1 MNIHGLDLVCSDGAA
16 TLLGFLDPSIAPAFL
31 YYSYIPIIFVSLIF
45 ALVILVGTKG
55 KPAGRILYWASVIF
69 SLSLIGEILLWISTP
84 VLLIHFVWEIMAIFH
99 ILIVTLIGYFVYVF
113 VKDTDL
119 SVWWKW
125 LWVLLIAPIMLLIPT
140 TLNLTGFDLEYCE
153 SVQGPLWTYIYL
165 VEGII
170 TLAVL
175 AFSINSARKTS
186 SSIERNKIL
195 SLGIGATLFL
205 IIYIA
210 SYALGDYLLTY
221 NTNLL
226 GPVGMVVFL
235 ISLTYLIVKYHAF
248 NLRIVGAQALVTGV
262 VILLFSALFVRSIDN
277 VRYVLIGTLVLVI
290 ILGALLI
297 RGVLRE
303 VKQRERLE
311 LLTRELGTANDRLK
325 EVDHLKSEFLSIAS
339 HQLRAPITAVRG
351 YAANIN
357 QGEYGP
363 VPEHLK
369 VPLETVQES
378 ARLMASSIEDYLNI
392 SRIEQ
397 GRMKYEKSTFDIADL
412 AKKVVAEMTPVA
424 SKKGLTLVADIP
436 EDLNITGD
444 VGKIKQ
450 VLANLIDNAIKYTQK
465 GSVSVNV
472 SKAENKARIAIT
484 DSGVGIAPDEIG
496 GLFEKF
502 KRARGANKVNTTG
515 TGLGLYVAKQ
525 LTEGNGGTVRA
536 ESAGSGLGSTFIVEF
551 PL

>member
-1 MNIHGLDLVCSDGAA
+1 MNMYGLDLVCSDGAA

-45 ALVILVGTKG
+45 ALIILVGTKG
-55 KPAGRILYWASVIF
+55 KLAGRVLYWASVIF

-84 VLLIHFVWEIMAIFH
+84 VLLIHFVWEIMAVFH
-99 ILIVTLIGYFVYVF
+99 ILIVTLIGYFVYVYI
-113 VKDTDL
+113 KDTDL

-125 LWVLLIAPIMLLIPT
+125 LWVLLIAPIMLLVPT
-140 TLNLTGFDLEYCE
+140 TLNLTGFDLGYCQ

-175 AFSINSARKTS
+175 AFSINSARKAS
-186 SSIERNKIL
+186 DPAERNKIL

-221 NTNLL
+221 STNLL

-248 NLRIVGAQALVTGV
+248 NLRIIGAQALVAGV
-262 VILLFSALFVRSIDN
+262 VILLFSALFVRSIDY

-297 RGVLRE
+297 RGVSRE

-311 LLTRELGTANDRLK
+311 LLTGELTTANDRLK
-325 EVDHLKSEFLSIAS
+325 EIDHMKSEFLSIAS

-363 VPEHLK
+363 VPAHLK
-369 VPLETVQES
+369 EPLETVQES

-397 GRMKYEKSTFDIADL
+397 GRMKYEKSTFDLADL
-412 AKKVVAEMTPVA
+412 AKKVVAEMAPVA
-424 SKKGLTLVADIP
+424 AKKGLALTIEAP
-436 EDLNITGD
+436 EDLSINAD
-444 VGKIKQ
+444 VGKVKQ
-450 VLANLIDNAIKYTQK
+450 IIANLVDNAIKYTEK
-465 GSVSVNV
+465 GSVSVKV
-472 SKAENKARIAIT
+472 STEDKKARITIT
-484 DSGVGIAPDEIG
+484 DSGIGISAEEIT

-525 LTEGNGGTVRA
+525 LTEGNGGTIRA
-536 ESAGSGLGSTFIVEF
+536 ASEGDGKGSCFIIEF